1 MRPCYIP
8 LLLLAAGCLTNRPN
22 ANAQQLSIPLG
33 GNTFQISSKSTE
45 AITDHGIESWQRK
58 TTVYALYFSLHTA
71 HGVQLAL
78 PLIDQSGNSTLSI
91 SVNGAVKQYNLKA
104 GDREIDLGETVLNGY
119 NVIKLQGIRKSGA
132 DFARIEELLIRHKD
146 TIQVNYVPDNQDNNF
161 YFGRRGPSV
170 HLNYEFPENTD
181 IKWLYNELTVPT
193 GDDPIG
199 SFYMANGFG
208 EGYFGMQ
215 RNDSTER
222 RILFSVWSPFETD
235 DPATIPE
242 AQKIRL
248 LKKGIGVHAGE
259 FGDEG
264 SGGQS
269 YLVYD
274 WKPGTVCKFLNSVAP
289 DGKGN
294 TIYTA
299 YFMDNNTGQW
309 LLIASFLRPQTNT
322 WYQHAHSF
330 LEIFEPANG
339 YVSRKVCLNNQ
350 WACDT
355 NGHWTALSRA
365 KLTGDINAKRRY
377 RVDFDGGV
385 EGDHFFLK
393 NGGFFN
399 AKTVLNTKFTRM
411 AKGGMPKINFDKLP

>member
-8 LLLLAAGCLTNRPN
+8 LLLLFTCCLTNRPD
-22 ANAQQLSIPLG
+22 ANVQQVRIPLG
-33 GNTFQISSKSTE
+33 GNTFQISSTSAE
-45 AITDHGIESWQRK
+45 EITDHGIERWQRK
-58 TTVYALYFSLHTA
+58 NTVFAIWFSLQTEHA
-71 HGVQLAL
+71 VQLVL
-78 PLIDQSGNSTLSI
+78 PLTDQSGNSTVSI
-91 SVNGAVKQYNLKA
+91 SVNGTAKQYNLKA
-104 GDREIDLGETVLNGY
+104 GDREIALGETLLNGY

-132 DFARIEELLIRHKD
+132 DFAHIEELIIRHKKPVK
-146 TIQVNYVPDNQDNNF
+146 VNYVPDNKDNNF

-170 HLNYEFPENTD
+170 HLSYELPQNTN
-181 IKWLYNELTVPT
+181 IKWFYNELTVPE

-235 DPATIPE
+235 DPTTIPE
-242 AQKIRL
+242 EQKIRL
-248 LKKGIGVHAGE
+248 LKKGKGVHAGE
-259 FGDEG
+259 FGAEG

-274 WKPGTVCKFLNSVAP
+274 WKPGTVYKFLNSVAP

-299 YFMDNNTGQW
+299 YFMNNNTGKW

-339 YVSRKVCLNNQ
+339 CVSRKLTLQNQ

-355 NGHWTALSRA
+355 DGHWTALTQA
-365 KLTGDINAKRRY
+365 TLTGDINAEKRY

-399 AKTVLNTKFTRM
+399 ANTVLHTKFTRKG
-411 AKGGMPKINFDKLP
+411 KGGMPKIDFEKLP